1 MVQLL
6 YCHHYKKNITALQ
19 LITFTNRG
27 IFCPQANIYID
38 PWLPVD
44 YAVITHGHADH
55 ARWGSK
61 HYLCHTFTAPIL
73 KLRLGA
79 DTNTSTLPYDESIFI
94 NGVKISMHPAGHII
108 GSAQIRLEY
117 GGYVAVISGDY
128 KTEYDGISTAFEPVQ
143 CNEFVTES
151 TFGLPIYNWL
161 PQQELFDDIKT
172 WIAGNQSQNKTSVF
186 MAYSLGKAQRL
197 MKGLDGVAKI
207 FVHSAINN
215 LNIAIESCGIKLPA
229 TQLINMEMNKADVQN
244 NIVIL
249 PPALLGT
256 NLIKKIPNAAVA
268 ICSGWM
274 QVRGSRRWQAAD
286 AGFAVSDHAD
296 WSGLLSAIK
305 ATGAQKVFVTHGSTA
320 TFSKYLNEIG
330 IESAEVVT
338 QFGKEEDEAIAT
350 TEKIAE

>member
-1 MVQLL
+1 VS
-6 YCHHYKKNITALQ
+6 I
-19 LITFTNRG
+19 ITFTNKG
-27 IFCPQANIYID
+27 IYCPQGKFYID

-44 YAVITHGHADH
+44 HAVITHGHADH

-61 HYLCHTFTAPIL
+61 HYLCHKYTEPV
-73 KLRLGA
+73 LRLRI
-79 DTNTSTLPYDESIFI
+79 DPDLSISTLDYNQTIFI
-94 NGVKISMHPAGHII
+94 NGVKLSMFPAGHIV

-128 KTEYDGISTAFEPVQ
+128 KTEYDGISTAFEPVK

-161 PQQELFDDIKT
+161 PQQELFGGIKD
-172 WIAGNQSQNKTSVF
+172 WIANNQLQDKTSVF
-186 MAYSLGKAQRL
+186 IAYSLGKAQRL
-197 MKGLDGVAKI
+197 MKGLEGTARL
-207 FVHSAINN
+207 FVHNSVNN
-215 LNIAIESCGIKLPA
+215 LNKAIESNGIILPQA
-229 TQLINMEMNKADVQN
+229 EIVTMETPKSETQNQ
-244 NIVIL
+244 IVIL

-256 NLIKKIPNAAVA
+256 NLIKKLPNASVA

-305 ATGAQKVFVTHGSTA
+305 ATGAEKVYVTHGSTA

-330 IESAEVVT
+330 IESAEVAT
-338 QFGKEEDEAIAT
+338 QYGKEDDE
-350 TEKIAE
+350 EVAEPKDQNIDS